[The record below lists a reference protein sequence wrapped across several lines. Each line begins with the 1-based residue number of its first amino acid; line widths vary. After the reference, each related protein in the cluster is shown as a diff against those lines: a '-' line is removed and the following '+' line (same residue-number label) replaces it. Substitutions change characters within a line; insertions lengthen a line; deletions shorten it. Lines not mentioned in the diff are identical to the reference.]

1 MMVFQ
6 TDEGWTC
13 RPPRKKNV
21 QHLQRT
27 SEWTER
33 WCPHPEDTW
42 RTSRNSGDTPLWQCA
57 LPCPGVL
64 RGLPLQVTVFTDEGE
79 EIAREGLDGG
89 QTLSL
94 PPCSSKGL
102 VLEASHSLQGPIV
115 LLRPLVWAR
124 RVPGS
129 ISACQDVIYSICQD
143 VVLFIYGGSL
153 QEKWSNNR

>member
-1 MMVFQ
+1 MRAGHVDLREERMCS
-6 TDEGWTC
+6 TC
-13 RPPRKKNV
+13 RELRSGLRGGAPIQKTLGVPPEIPV
-21 QHLQRT
+21 TLL
-27 SEWTER
+27 
-33 WCPHPEDTW
+33 
-42 RTSRNSGDTPLWQCA
+42 SGNARFL
-57 LPCPGVL
+57 VL
-64 RGLPLQVTVFTDEGE
+64 ESSRGLPLQVTVFTDEGE

-102 VLEASHSLQGPIV
+102 SSLVLEASHSLQGPVV

-143 VVLFIYGGSL
+143 VVLFSYGGSL
-153 QEKWSNNR
+153 QDRWSNNR